1 MPSGQHVGVVGGV
14 LLICGLLWHRSHSAV
29 RLLDCSLPTPAPT
42 HKPPPAPRSAQSRPP
57 CHPHVQNCTGPCA
70 RALDFMRSQRNPKD
84 ARTLHAAIAH
94 CACTSEAKVAVEV
107 GVRFGDTTS
116 ALLRLCP
123 TLEEV
128 HSVDPFMPNYDKADV
143 TSVVYSDLRK
153 GFGLAKDEEF
163 AKVWGDAL
171 SYDNRMH
178 GCRWRQIRGF
188 SPAEA
193 AGFPDESVD
202 FVYLDGL
209 HTYEGLR
216 DDILGWYP
224 KVKKGG
230 VVMFDDYQPD
240 GDAPFPGVTK
250 AVQQFLHNESLVLD
264 SLVGKVVWVKKPLAP
279 GQVDNRTLACAMT
292 LRQPNRV
299 RMKLRLSPGRA
310 RR

>member
-14 LLICGLLWHRSHSAV
+14 LLICGLLWHRSRSAV
-29 RLLDCSLPTPAPT
+29 LLNCSLPTPAPT
-42 HKPPPAPRSAQSRPP
+42 QVPPPAPRSAQSRPP
-57 CHPHVQNCTGPCA
+57 CHPHEQNCTGPCTLT
-70 RALDFMRSQRNPKD
+70 RDFILRHRNPHD
-84 ARTLHAAIAH
+84 ANSLHAAIAR
-94 CACTSEAKVAVEV
+94 CACSSGARVAVEV

-143 TSVVYSDLRK
+143 TSMVYVDMMK
-153 GFGLAKDEEF
+153 EFGLDTNEQF
-163 AKVWGDAL
+163 AEAWGDAI

-178 GCRWRQIRGF
+178 GCRWRQIRGY

-193 AGFPDESVD
+193 AGFADESID
-202 FVYLDGL
+202 FIYLDAL

-230 VVMFDDYQPD
+230 LIMFDDYQPE
-240 GDAPFPGVTK
+240 GGALFPGVAK
-250 AVQQFLHNESLVLD
+250 AVHEFLHNESLALQVLI
-264 SLVGKVVWVKKPLAP
+264 GRVVWVMKPLPA
-279 GQVDNRTLACAMT
+279 GEVSNRTLDCFVNVRAP
-292 LRQPNRV
+292 LRTRIK
-299 RMKLRLSPGRA
+299 MKLRGR
-310 RR
+310 R